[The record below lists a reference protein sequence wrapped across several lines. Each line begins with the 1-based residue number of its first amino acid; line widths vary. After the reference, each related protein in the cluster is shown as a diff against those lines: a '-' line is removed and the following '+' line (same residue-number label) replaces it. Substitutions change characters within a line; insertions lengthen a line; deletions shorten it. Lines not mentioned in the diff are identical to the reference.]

1 MIAENGSLATLI
13 RSGARIM
20 ESACGFCIGGGQAPP
35 SDAVSIRTNNRN
47 FKGRCGT
54 VSAGVYL
61 TSPEVAAIA
70 AVTGELRD
78 PRDGFGDPPGVE
90 IPKEFLIDDS
100 MFIFP
105 PENGSDVEV
114 IKGPNIGVVPIN
126 PPLPPTVKGPVALKV
141 GDKITTDHI
150 MPAGRYLKFRSN
162 VEKYA
167 TFVFNPVD
175 PTFPDRSLEASQEGA
190 HVAVVG
196 GEGYGQGSSREHA
209 ALCPMYLGV
218 KAVIAKGI
226 ERIHS
231 ANLVN
236 FGIVPLTFARP
247 EDYDSIDQTDEL
259 VIERLPEALD
269 RDGPIVVSNKT
280 KGTSFET
287 LHALSERQKKILKA
301 GGLLNYVKQLNTEE

>member
-1 MIAENGSLATLI
+1 M
-13 RSGARIM
+13 
-20 ESACGFCIGGGQAPP
+20 
-35 SDAVSIRTNNRN
+35 
-47 FKGRCGT
+47 
-54 VSAGVYL
+54 
-61 TSPEVAAIA
+61 
-70 AVTGELRD
+70 
-78 PRDGFGDPPGVE
+78 
-90 IPKEFLIDDS
+90 PKKFLIDDS

-105 PENGSDVEV
+105 PEDGSDVDV
-114 IKGPNIGVVPIN
+114 IKGPNIGVVPLN
-126 PPLPPTVKGPVALKV
+126 PPLPATTKGPVALKV

-162 VEKYA
+162 VQRYA

-175 PTFPDRSLEASQEGA
+175 PTFPERSLEASKEGA
-190 HVAVVG
+190 HVAIVG

-218 KAVIAKGI
+218 KVVIAKGI

-247 EDYDSIDQTDEL
+247 EDYDAIAQGDEL
-259 VIERLPEALD
+259 VIENLPGALD
-269 RDGPIVVSNKT
+269 SGGPILVSNTT
-280 KGTSFET
+280 KGTSFEARHT
-287 LHALSERQKKILKA
+287 LSERQKRILKA

>member
-1 MIAENGSLATLI
+1 
-13 RSGARIM
+13 
-20 ESACGFCIGGGQAPP
+20 
-35 SDAVSIRTNNRN
+35 
-47 FKGRCGT
+47 
-54 VSAGVYL
+54 
-61 TSPEVAAIA
+61 
-70 AVTGELRD
+70 
-78 PRDGFGDPPGVE
+78 
-90 IPKEFLIDDS
+90 

-105 PENGSDVEV
+105 PDDGSEIEV
-114 IKGPNIGVVPIN
+114 TKGPNIGTVPMN
-126 PPLPPTVKGPVALKV
+126 PPLPETIRGPVALKV

-162 VEKYA
+162 VQKYA

-175 PTFPDRSLEASQEGA
+175 PSFPDRSLELSGKGA

-236 FGIVPLTFARP
+236 FGIVPLTFSRP
-247 EDYDSIDQTDEL
+247 EDYDAVDQTDEL
-259 VIERLPEALD
+259 LIEGLPEALETG
-269 RDGPIVVSNKT
+269 GPITVQNTT
-280 KGTSFET
+280 KGTSFEAQHT
-287 LHALSERQKKILKA
+287 LSDRQKKILRA
-301 GGLLNYVKQLNTEE
+301 GGLLNYVKQLNTEK